1 MFDLRHRLG
10 VLAILGACLFAGLFV
25 RLGYLQL
32 VEGKKLQV
40 EASQN
45 LLRKVI
51 VPATRGR
58 ILDRNGEVLVD
69 NRLVSVVTI
78 DRQLFP
84 RRISARTEL
93 FDRLGSVLTVAPDD
107 IARRFNSTNTV
118 LAVEV
123 ARDVKESAVVYL
135 GEHADEFPGVQ
146 AKLDF
151 QRVYPK
157 GKLAAH
163 VLGYVGDIGD
173 DLKDPPCNARY
184 RTGDKLGKSGVERG
198 FECVLRGMPGVTEFT
213 VDRRDRV
220 LETRVLAPPT
230 AGVDIRLTI
239 DPKVQAWAESSL
251 RQGLAASQG
260 QVGYIFTKEKKL
272 GLQPLKAPAGSVVV
286 EDSFDGSILA
296 MASYPDYDPRDFIR
310 GISAKEFEARYGEL
324 AESPLTNRAISGRYP
339 PGSTFKLFTAVSAL
353 TSGLIQDFTTIDDPG
368 QFLIPDCDS
377 SKVGLKCLWRNSGET
392 PHGAVDVRKSL
403 IVSSDVFYYTLGYR
417 FWNEAGAR
425 REGIQEVAREFGL
438 NEDTA
443 IQLPYEKS
451 GNIPDRAQRLSR
463 HATNSIVWPA
473 TDWRTGDNLNLAI
486 GQGETLTTPL
496 GIANAYGAFGNGG
509 SLFVPKI
516 AFDTPAPLKPTVT
529 LVPTSTLRPPTRP
542 STTTT
547 VAPGTS
553 TPPITAGPPTPTL
566 APIAEGPGTARVAA
580 AVPNVAGQAGATSTT
595 LQVPTGTD
603 VVPATSTTVAA
614 QRPIP
619 PALYSPLLR
628 RRIAL
633 PDNVRLPVL
642 DGLTGAVQSG
652 TGTASDAFAGF
663 PFDRFPIAGKT
674 GTAQVVNKQDNALFV
689 GFGGQNGRYVIA
701 VVMEQAG
708 FGGQAAAP
716 VARRIFNGLAGEP
729 LGTVTYVK
737 APTAQDR

>member
-32 VEGKKLQV
+32 VEGKKLEV

-220 LETRVLAPPT
+220 LETRVLAPPE

-417 FWNEAGAR
+417 FWNEAGAP

-547 VAPGTS
+547 VAPGSS
-553 TPPITAGPPTPTL
+553 TPRITAGPPTPTL

-580 AVPNVAGQAGATSTT
+580 AVPNVVGQAGATSTT

-619 PALYSPLLR
+619 PALYSPILR

>member
-1 MFDLRHRLG
+1 VFDLRHRLG
-10 VLAILGACLFAGLFV
+10 VLAILAACLFSGLFV

-32 VEGKKLQV
+32 VEGKKLEV
-40 EASQN
+40 EASKN
-45 LLRKVI
+45 LLRTVI

-58 ILDRNGEVLVD
+58 IVDRNGEVLVD

-84 RRISARTEL
+84 RRIAARAEL
-93 FDRLGSVLTVAPDD
+93 FERLGSVLTVAPAD

-135 GEHADEFPGVQ
+135 GEHDDEFPGVQ

-163 VLGYVGDIGD
+163 VLGYVGDVGD

-184 RTGDKLGKSGVERG
+184 RTGDKVGKSGVERG
-198 FECVLRGMPGVTEFT
+198 FECVLRGMPGITEFT

-220 LETRVLAPPT
+220 LETRVLSPPV

-260 QVGYIFTKEKKL
+260 QVGYVFTKEKKL
-272 GLQPLKAPAGSVVV
+272 GFQPLKAPAGSVVV
-286 EDSFDGSILA
+286 EDSSDGSILA

-310 GISAKEFEARYGEL
+310 GISTKEFEARYGEL

-353 TSGLIQDFTTIDDPG
+353 TDGLIQDFTTIDDPG

-403 IVSSDVFYYTLGYR
+403 IVSSDVFYYMLGYR
-417 FWNEAGAR
+417 FWNEAGAP

-443 IQLPYEKS
+443 VQLPYEKS

-516 AFDTPAPLKPTVT
+516 AFDTPVPLKPTFT
-529 LVPTSTLRPPTRP
+529 LVPTSTSRPPARP

-547 VAPGTS
+547 V
-553 TPPITAGPPTPTL
+553 TPRVAAGPPAPSSTL
-566 APIAEGPGTARVAA
+566 GSDGPGTARVAA
-580 AVPNVAGQAGATSTT
+580 AVPNLLGQSDVTSTT
-595 LQVPTGTD
+595 PQVPTGTD
-603 VVPATSTTVAA
+603 VVPATSTTVAS

-619 PALYSPLLR
+619 PAQYSPILR

-642 DGLTGAVQSG
+642 DGLTGAVQSS

-716 VARRIFNGLAGEP
+716 VARRVFNGLAGEP